1 MPGNIKPPAHGSLPV
16 RGVRILNS
24 QYEGNRK
31 RHPDWTKE
39 RCAKEA
45 WHVVEK
51 NHGFVKAECGKWI
64 DTHSARYK
72 NMFKVEKK
80 EHPEM
85 SVSTIHRICRD
96 HYCKR

>member
-1 MPGNIKPPAHGSLPV
+1 MPGAYKVPPYGNLPP
-16 RGVRILNS
+16 RGVHILKVE
-24 QYEGNRK
+24 YERNRS
-31 RHPDWTKE
+31 RHPDWTKQ

-45 WHVVEK
+45 WDVVK
-51 NHGFVKAECGKWI
+51 NHGFIKAECGKWI

-72 NMFKVEKK
+72 QMFKVERK